1 MVSTHLCYQ
10 RNSLTLERF
19 NQMTLDIPTTTD
31 DILTSD
37 THLIQSFAD
46 LNALKQNDART
57 VIVGAEGA
65 YVTDS
70 DGNKL
75 IDGIGGLWCVNA
87 GHRRKEII
95 NAIAEQLNTLDYYS
109 TFYNFTH
116 PTAATLAA
124 KVASLAP
131 GHLNS
136 VHFGNS
142 GSVANDSAIRMLH
155 HYYNH
160 NILRKI

>member
-46 LNALKQNDART
+46 LNALNQNDART

-75 IDGIGGLWCVNA
+75 IDGIGGLW
-87 GHRRKEII
+87 
-95 NAIAEQLNTLDYYS
+95 
-109 TFYNFTH
+109 
-116 PTAATLAA
+116 
-124 KVASLAP
+124 
-131 GHLNS
+131 
-136 VHFGNS
+136 
-142 GSVANDSAIRMLH
+142 
-155 HYYNH
+155 
-160 NILRKI
+160 

>member
-1 MVSTHLCYQ
+1 
-10 RNSLTLERF
+10 
-19 NQMTLDIPTTTD
+19 MTLDIPTTTD

-75 IDGIGGLWCVNA
+75 IDGIGGLWCVNV
-87 GHRRKEII
+87 GHRRTEII
-95 NAIAEQLNTLDYYS
+95 NAITCLLYTS
-109 TFYNFTH
+109 
-116 PTAATLAA
+116 P
-124 KVASLAP
+124 SP
-131 GHLNS
+131 R
-136 VHFGNS
+136 
-142 GSVANDSAIRMLH
+142 DS
-155 HYYNH
+155 
-160 NILRKI
+160 